1 MYKIGLGRGKDGRV
15 GVGLVGV
22 FLPLHTRFYMAVS
35 SPSLVRIV
43 CVPCS
48 VAADAPLDGSST
60 PVAAKPQAAPS
71 PPAAV
76 RSPGSGACA
85 ALVPD
90 KCGVREEDTLFE
102 EGLGWVFQPSK
113 LVPSVPKVLSP
124 GGVPVTFERE
134 TEDVGQGKAVPCV
147 CASSLPHAKH
157 VLEAHGVR
165 GWCL

>member
-1 MYKIGLGRGKDGRV
+1 M
-15 GVGLVGV
+15 
-22 FLPLHTRFYMAVS
+22 
-35 SPSLVRIV
+35 
-43 CVPCS
+43 
-48 VAADAPLDGSST
+48 
-60 PVAAKPQAAPS
+60 AAKPQAAPS